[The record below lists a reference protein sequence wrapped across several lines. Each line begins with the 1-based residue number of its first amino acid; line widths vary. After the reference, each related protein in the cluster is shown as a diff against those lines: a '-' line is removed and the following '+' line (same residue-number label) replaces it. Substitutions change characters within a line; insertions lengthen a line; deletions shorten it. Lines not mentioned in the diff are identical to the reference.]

1 LSASGPT
8 AFVESFPFIAT
19 PACHTLILGSM
30 PGVVSL
36 AHQQYYAHPR
46 NTFWPIAS
54 ELLGIDGD
62 SDYALRTQ
70 MLATAGF
77 GLWDVL
83 QACIRPGSLDAS
95 IDTASIVPNDIAA
108 FIAKHPALRR
118 ICFNGATA
126 ARLFRRHVQP
136 GLAPQAQPI
145 EYLALPST
153 SPAHAA
159 MRHAEKLR
167 LWRALLQ

>member
-1 LSASGPT
+1 MRTSGST
-8 AFVESFPFIAT
+8 ALVESFPFIAT

-30 PGVVSL
+30 PGVASL
-36 AHQQYYAHPR
+36 ARQQYYAHPR
-46 NTFWPIAS
+46 NAFWPIIS
-54 ELLGIDGD
+54 ELLEIGVD
-62 SDYALRTQ
+62 SDYAVRTQ
-70 MLATAGF
+70 ALATAGL

-83 QACIRPGSLDAS
+83 KACIRPGSLDAS
-95 IDTASIVPNDIAA
+95 IDTASIVPNDFPA
-108 FIAKHPALRR
+108 FIADHPALRR

-136 GLAPQAQPI
+136 VLGPQAEPI

-167 LWRALLQ
+167 LWRALLR